1 MALRMLEIV
10 GDTKTLARCRNVLD
24 QRRVTDVWQ
33 LTGAVHSHNEEGA
46 AAPEDDDIRPPDRGS
61 LRALVQKGDQQ
72 GILDALSAVVS
83 SDPKARIVLLP
94 VDATEPEPAVSEA
107 EDFRQRISTPR
118 QVLYSTIASGGRPT
132 MTFYAYAVL
141 ATLVASVGLL
151 TDSVAVVIGA
161 MVIAPLLGPLLAL
174 AFGATLGDAALI
186 RLAALTATS
195 GIALALVLSLL
206 AGLVFPLNVETR
218 EITSRLGVG
227 LDGLLIAIASGAA
240 GALAASRGT
249 PGALVGVMVAVAI
262 LPPTVVVGLML
273 GQGRMAD
280 AWGAIQ
286 LLALNIAGLHLAAQ
300 AVFVANGIRPGS
312 WWQKRG
318 ANQSR
323 TVSALVSGAVVVVF
337 LIVFFTRDFG
347 WSLMG

>member
-10 GDTKTLARCRNVLD
+10 GDVKTLVRCRNVLD

-33 LTGAVHSHNEEGA
+33 LTGAVHTFNEEGA
-46 AAPEDDDIRPPDRGS
+46 DPPETDDVRPPDRGS

-72 GILDALSAVVS
+72 AILDALSAVVS

-107 EDFRQRISTPR
+107 EAFRQRISTPR
-118 QVLYSTIASGGRPT
+118 QVLYSTIASGGKPT
-132 MTFYAYAVL
+132 LTYYGYVVL
-141 ATLVASVGLL
+141 ATLVAAVGLL

-174 AFGATLGDAALI
+174 AFGSTLGDAVLI
-186 RLAALTATS
+186 QRSLIAATS
-195 GIALALVLSLL
+195 GIALALALSFG
-206 AGLVFPLNVETR
+206 AGLVFPLDVETQ
-218 EITSRLGVG
+218 EITARLGVG
-227 LDGLLIAIASGAA
+227 LDGLLVAIASGAA

-262 LPPTVVVGLML
+262 LPPTTVVGLML
-273 GQGRMAD
+273 GQGRIMD
-280 AWGAIQ
+280 AWGAFQ
-286 LLALNIAGLHLAAQ
+286 LLGLNIAGLLLAAQ
-300 AVFVANGIRPGS
+300 VVFVANGIRPGS

-323 TVSALVSGAVVVVF
+323 VLFALVSGAVVLVF
-337 LIVFFTRDFG
+337 LITFFTRDF
-347 WSLMG
+347 L

>member
-33 LTGAVHSHNEEGA
+33 LNGAVHGPNEQGA
-46 AAPEDDDIRPPDRGS
+46 AAPEDDDDIRPQDRGS
-61 LRALVQKGDQQ
+61 LRALVQQGDQQ
-72 GILDALSAVVS
+72 GILDALSAVIS

-94 VDATEPEPAVSEA
+94 VDATEPEPVVSEA

-118 QVLYSTIASGGRPT
+118 QVLYSTVASGGKPT
-132 MTFYAYAVL
+132 LSFYAYTVL

-151 TDSVAVVIGA
+151 TDSVAVIIGA

-174 AFGATLGDAALI
+174 ALGASLGDAPLI
-186 RLAALTATS
+186 RQSALTAVS
-195 GIALALVLSLL
+195 GIALALALSLL
-206 AGLVFPLNVETR
+206 AGIVFPLDVATR
-218 EITSRLGVG
+218 AINARLGVG
-227 LDGLLIAIASGAA
+227 LAGLRVAGAPGAA

-262 LPPTVVVGLML
+262 LPPTVVVGLMM
-273 GQGRMAD
+273 GQGRMID
-280 AWGAIQ
+280 AWGASQ
-286 LLALNIAGLHLAAQ
+286 LLMLNIAGLHLAAQ
-300 AVFVANGIRPGS
+300 AVFIANGIRPGS

-318 ANQSR
+318 ADQSR
-323 TVSALVSGAVVVVF
+323 VVSTLVSGAVVVVF
-337 LIVFFTRDFG
+337 VIVFFTRDFG
-347 WSLMG
+347 GI